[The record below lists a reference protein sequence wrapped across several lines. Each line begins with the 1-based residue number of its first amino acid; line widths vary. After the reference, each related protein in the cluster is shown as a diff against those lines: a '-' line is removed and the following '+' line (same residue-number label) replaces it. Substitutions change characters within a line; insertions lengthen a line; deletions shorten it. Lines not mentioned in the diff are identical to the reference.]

1 MAWQITL
8 SRPISPRTCKRR
20 QIAHYDEGRYAAF
33 VTSDECQIVGWVPMS
48 RLPALAFVVKE
59 FKEMLPPTIFFAV
72 GFNLILLTTQ
82 LILDD
87 YGAQFASFMLATAAA
102 LVVGKSVL
110 VANALPFL
118 NRYDTQP
125 LIWPV
130 IYKSAFYFVVVF
142 VVRVLEKLI
151 EYAAHGGTLAGMT
164 DYVATH
170 FTWHRFLAIQIWIL
184 VLFLIYTFI
193 TELDKLFGDGELYRI
208 LFRWRS
214 SDLKLTRRQRI
225 RTLTKLSR
233 LTEAH
238 TTDELRDPVTPA
250 HAELVAL
257 LRTLAQRTSPRTPGT
272 PVQSP

>member
-1 MAWQITL
+1 
-8 SRPISPRTCKRR
+8 
-20 QIAHYDEGRYAAF
+20 
-33 VTSDECQIVGWVPMS
+33 MS
-48 RLPALAFVVKE
+48 RTPALNFVVKE
-59 FKEMLPPTIFFAV
+59 FKEMLPPTIFFAA

-87 YGAQFASFMLATAAA
+87 YGAQFASFMLAIGAA

-118 NRYDTQP
+118 KRYDTAP

-130 IYKSAFYFVVVF
+130 LYKSVFYFVVVF
-142 VVRVLEKLI
+142 VVRFLEKLI
-151 EYAAHGGTLAGMT
+151 EYVAHGGTLAGLPE
-164 DYVATH
+164 YVNTH

-193 TELDKLFGDGELYRI
+193 SELNTLFGDGELYRI
-208 LFRWRS
+208 LFKWRS

-238 TTDELRDPVTPA
+238 TADELRDPATQA
-250 HAELVAL
+250 HTELVTL
-257 LRTLAQRTSPRTPGT
+257 LRALAQETSAPRA
-272 PVQSP
+272 PVGSTRLAMPRG

>member
-1 MAWQITL
+1 
-8 SRPISPRTCKRR
+8 
-20 QIAHYDEGRYAAF
+20 
-33 VTSDECQIVGWVPMS
+33 MS
-48 RLPALAFVVKE
+48 RSPALAFFVKE

-87 YGAQFASFMLATAAA
+87 YGAQFASFMLATGAA

-125 LIWPV
+125 VIWPV
-130 IYKSAFYFVVVF
+130 FYKSAFYFVVVF

-151 EYAAHGGTLAGMT
+151 EYAVHGGTLAGIPEYM
-164 DYVATH
+164 VTH
-170 FTWHRFLAIQIWIL
+170 FTWHRFMAIQIWIL

-193 TELDKLFGDGELYRI
+193 TELNTLFGDGELYRI
-208 LFRWRS
+208 LFTWRS
-214 SDLKLTRRQRI
+214 TDLKLTRRQRI

-238 TTDELRDPVTPA
+238 TIEELRDPATPA

-257 LRTLAQRTSPRTPGT
+257 LRTLAQRASARTPRTLVRST
-272 PVQSP
+272 

>member
-1 MAWQITL
+1 M
-8 SRPISPRTCKRR
+8 SGSP
-20 QIAHYDEGRYAAF
+20 AF
-33 VTSDECQIVGWVPMS
+33 
-48 RLPALAFVVKE
+48 AFFVKE
-59 FKEMLPPTIFFAV
+59 FKEMLPPTICFAV
-72 GFNLILLTTQ
+72 GFNLIVLTTQ

-118 NRYDTQP
+118 NRYDTRP

-130 IYKSAFYFVVVF
+130 LYKSAFYFVVVF
-142 VVRVLEKLI
+142 VVRILEKLI
-151 EYAAHGGTLAGMT
+151 EYVAHGGTLAGMP

-184 VLFLIYTFI
+184 VLFLVYTFI
-193 TELDKLFGDGELYRI
+193 TELNALFGDGELYRI
-208 LFRWRS
+208 LFTWRS
-214 SDLKLTRRQRI
+214 TDLKLTRRQRI

-238 TTDELRDPVTPA
+238 TTDQLRDPATPA
-250 HAELVAL
+250 HAELMAL
-257 LRTLAQRTSPRTPGT
+257 LRALAQRTSARAPRTK
-272 PVQSP
+272 VRSP

>member
-1 MAWQITL
+1 M
-8 SRPISPRTCKRR
+8 
-20 QIAHYDEGRYAAF
+20 
-33 VTSDECQIVGWVPMS
+33 VPMS
-48 RLPALAFVVKE
+48 RSRAFAFVVKE

-82 LILDD
+82 LILAD
-87 YGAQFASFMLATAAA
+87 YGAQLASFMIATGAA

-118 NRYDTQP
+118 NRYDTRP

-130 IYKSAFYFVVVF
+130 LYKSTFYFVVVG
-142 VVRVLEKLI
+142 VVRFLEKLI
-151 EYAAHGGTLAGMT
+151 EYMAHGGTLAGLP

-170 FTWHRFLAIQIWIL
+170 FTWHRFMAIQIWIL
-184 VLFLIYTFI
+184 VLFLIYTFT
-193 TELDKLFGDGELYRI
+193 TELNELFGDGELYRI

-233 LTEAH
+233 LTETH
-238 TTDELRDPVTPA
+238 TTEELRDPATPA
-250 HAELVAL
+250 HAELLSL
-257 LRTLAQRTSPRTPGT
+257 LRGLAERTSARAPGT
-272 PVQSP
+272 PVRSA

>member
-1 MAWQITL
+1 
-8 SRPISPRTCKRR
+8 
-20 QIAHYDEGRYAAF
+20 
-33 VTSDECQIVGWVPMS
+33 MS
-48 RLPALAFVVKE
+48 RSPALAFVVKE

-102 LVVGKSVL
+102 LVIGKSVL

-118 NRYDTQP
+118 SRYDTEP

-130 IYKSAFYFVVVF
+130 LYKSAFYFVVVF
-142 VVRVLEKLI
+142 VVRFLEKLI
-151 EYAAHGGTLAGMT
+151 EYAAHGGTLAGIP

-208 LFRWRS
+208 LFTWRS

-238 TTDELRDPVTPA
+238 TTEELRDPATKA
-250 HAELVAL
+250 HAELVTL
-257 LRTLAQRTSPRTPGT
+257 LRGLAERTSARAPGT
-272 PVQSP
+272 PVRSP

>member
-1 MAWQITL
+1 
-8 SRPISPRTCKRR
+8 
-20 QIAHYDEGRYAAF
+20 
-33 VTSDECQIVGWVPMS
+33 MS
-48 RLPALAFVVKE
+48 RSPALAFVVKE
-59 FKEMLPPTIFFAV
+59 FKEMLPPTIFFAA

-125 LIWPV
+125 LIYPV
-130 IYKSAFYFVVVF
+130 LYKSAFYFVVVY
-142 VVRVLEKLI
+142 VVRILEKLI
-151 EYAAHGGTLAGMT
+151 EYVAHGGTLAGMP

-184 VLFLIYTFI
+184 VLFLVYTFI
-193 TELDKLFGDGELYRI
+193 TELNALFGDGELYRI
-208 LFRWRS
+208 LFTWRS
-214 SDLKLTRRQRI
+214 TDLKLTRRQRI

-238 TTDELRDPVTPA
+238 TTDQLRDPATPA
-250 HAELVAL
+250 HAELMAL
-257 LRTLAQRTSPRTPGT
+257 LRALAQRTSARAPRTK
-272 PVQSP
+272 VRSP

>member
-1 MAWQITL
+1 
-8 SRPISPRTCKRR
+8 
-20 QIAHYDEGRYAAF
+20 
-33 VTSDECQIVGWVPMS
+33 MS
-48 RLPALAFVVKE
+48 RSPALAFVVKE

-87 YGAQFASFMLATAAA
+87 YGAQFASFMLATGAA

-125 LIWPV
+125 LIYPV
-130 IYKSAFYFVVVF
+130 LYKSAFYFVVVF
-142 VVRVLEKLI
+142 VVRILEKLI
-151 EYAAHGGTLAGMT
+151 EYVAHGGTLAGMP

-193 TELDKLFGDGELYRI
+193 TELNTLFGDGELYRI
-208 LFRWRS
+208 LFTWRS
-214 SDLKLTRRQRI
+214 TDLKLTRRQRI

-233 LTEAH
+233 LTEVH
-238 TTDELRDPVTPA
+238 TIEELRDPATPA
-250 HAELVAL
+250 HADLVAL
-257 LRTLAQRTSPRTPGT
+257 LRTLAQRASARTPRTLLRST
-272 PVQSP
+272 

>member
-33 VTSDECQIVGWVPMS
+33 VTSDECQTARMGSMS
-48 RLPALAFVVKE
+48 RSPALAFFVKE

-102 LVVGKSVL
+102 LVIGKSVL

-118 NRYDTQP
+118 SRYDTEP

-130 IYKSAFYFVVVF
+130 LYKSAFYFVVVF
-142 VVRVLEKLI
+142 VVRFLEKLI
-151 EYAAHGGTLAGMT
+151 EYLAPGGALAGIP

-208 LFRWRS
+208 LFTWRS
-214 SDLKLTRRQRI
+214 SDLKLIRRQRI

-238 TTDELRDPVTPA
+238 TSDELRDPAAPA

-257 LRTLAQRTSPRTPGT
+257 LRALAQQPSPRTPGT